1 MIEPPVPPKLAE
13 AQRTLALL
21 LAQADGVRSQLSDL
35 RRDLE
40 QVQLEFS
47 GTRGAQ
53 LLEANEQLVLAA
65 LHAESIAETAVSNL
79 DDLART
85 SQRDPLTGLPTRGL
99 MLDRLDKAI
108 GLARRRASR
117 MAVLFV
123 DLDQFKQINDTLG
136 HAVGD
141 EVLQLAARRLESVVR
156 DSDTVSRHGG
166 DEFLVLL
173 AEVAHASDAAL
184 IAGKM
189 LRSLSMPCHI
199 DDLLFRISASVG
211 ISVYPE
217 DGLDAAALIKSAD
230 EAMYHAK
237 KREPGGFQMHA
248 ELAADSAS
256 ASRYGAD
263 LLPRVQ
269 RMLATPAVDH
279 EPRMRDLREANE
291 QLVLSAMLARDLE
304 AQAAVAHR
312 RQIQFLAI
320 VAHELRNPLAPIRT
334 AAELLDKGR
343 HDAALMTRLKII
355 IERQVAHMARLVDD
369 LLDGSRVGVGK
380 FRLERSRIDLADVFG
395 AAIDS
400 CRPAMLTRR
409 QTLAMPQLPGPLP
422 VLADPVRLAQ
432 VFSNLLENASKY
444 SPEGATITLTVQSLG
459 GVACIGIADT
469 GIGIS
474 PEAMPHIFDLFV
486 QGPQAWPHPNR
497 GLGIGLA
504 VVRNLVEAH
513 HGSVLARSG
522 GQDQGSEF
530 VVTLPLAA

>member
-13 AQRTLALL
+13 AQRALALL
-21 LAQADGVRSQLSDL
+21 QAQADGVRAQLSDL

-40 QVQLEFS
+40 QVQQEFS

-65 LHAESIAETAVSNL
+65 LRAETIAETAVSNL

-85 SQRDPLTGLPTRGL
+85 SQRDPLTGLPNRGL
-99 MLDRLDKAI
+99 MRDRLDKAI
-108 GLARRRASR
+108 ALARRRETR
-117 MAVLFV
+117 TAVLFV
-123 DLDQFKQINDTLG
+123 DLDRFKLINDSLG

-141 EVLQLAARRLESVVR
+141 EVLQLVARRLESVVR

-173 AEVAHASDAAL
+173 AEVAHAPDAAL
-184 IAGKM
+184 IATKM
-189 LRSLSMPCHI
+189 LRALSIPCHVE
-199 DDLLFRISASVG
+199 DQVFRIAASIG

-217 DGLDAAALIKSAD
+217 DGSDAASLIKCAD
-230 EAMYHAK
+230 EAMYQAK
-237 KREPGGFQMHA
+237 KLAPGSFVLHA
-248 ELAADSAS
+248 DMVAGGIALA
-256 ASRYGAD
+256 RYGAD
-263 LLPRVQ
+263 LLPQALHVFT
-269 RMLATPAVDH
+269 ATTVAA
-279 EPRMRDLREANE
+279 EPRLRDLREANE
-291 QLVLSAMLARDLE
+291 QLVLSALNARELE
-304 AQAAVAHR
+304 AQAEVAHR
-312 RQIQFLAI
+312 RQIQFLAV

-343 HDAALMTRLKII
+343 HDAALMMRLKVI

-380 FRLERSRIDLADVFG
+380 FRLERSRVDLAEIFG

-409 QTLAMPQLPGPLP
+409 QTLEMPPLPGPLP

-444 SPEGATITLTVQSLG
+444 SPEGTTITLTVQSAS
-459 GVACIGIADT
+459 GVACVCITDT

-474 PEAMPHIFDLFV
+474 AEAMPHIFDLFV
-486 QGPQAWPHPNR
+486 QGPQPWSHPNR
-497 GLGIGLA
+497 GMGIGLA

-513 HGSVLARSG
+513 HGSVMARSAG
-522 GQDQGSEF
+522 PDQGSEF
-530 VVTLPLAA
+530 AVTLPLAP

>member
-21 LAQADGVRSQLSDL
+21 QAQADGVRVQLSEL

-40 QVQLEFS
+40 QVQQEFS

-65 LHAESIAETAVSNL
+65 LHAETIAETAVSNL

-85 SQRDPLTGLPTRGL
+85 SQRDPLTGLPNRGL

-108 GLARRRASR
+108 ALARRRETRA
-117 MAVLFV
+117 AVLFV
-123 DLDQFKQINDTLG
+123 DLDRFKAINDTLG

-141 EVLQLAARRLESVVR
+141 EVLQLVARRLESVVR

-173 AEVAHASDAAL
+173 AEVAHGPDAAL
-184 IAGKM
+184 IAAKM
-189 LRSLSMPCHI
+189 LRALSIPCHI
-199 DDLLFRISASVG
+199 EDQVFRIGASIG

-217 DGLDAAALIKSAD
+217 DGDDPASLIKCAD

-237 KREPGGFQMHA
+237 NRAPGSFAMHA
-248 ELAADSAS
+248 DLVAGGVAAT
-256 ASRYGAD
+256 RYGAD
-263 LLPRVQ
+263 LLTHSLHLFTTDSVV
-269 RMLATPAVDH
+269 A
-279 EPRMRDLREANE
+279 EPRLRDLREANE
-291 QLVLSAMLARDLE
+291 QLVLAAMNARELE
-304 AQAAVAHR
+304 AQAEGAHR
-312 RQIQFLAI
+312 RQIQFLAV

-343 HDAALMTRLKII
+343 HDAALMKRLKII

-380 FRLERSRIDLADVFG
+380 FRLERSRIDLADVFA

-400 CRPAMLTRR
+400 CRPAMLLRR
-409 QTLAMPQLPGPLP
+409 QTLIMPPLPGPLP

-444 SPEGATITLTVQSLG
+444 SPEGAAITLTVQSLG

-474 PEAMPHIFDLFV
+474 AEAMPHIFDLFV
-486 QGPQAWPHPNR
+486 QGPQAWSHPNR
-497 GLGIGLA
+497 GMGIGLA

-513 HGSVLARSG
+513 HGSVLARSAG
-522 GQDQGSEF
+522 PDQGSEF
-530 VVTLPLAA
+530 VVTLPLTA